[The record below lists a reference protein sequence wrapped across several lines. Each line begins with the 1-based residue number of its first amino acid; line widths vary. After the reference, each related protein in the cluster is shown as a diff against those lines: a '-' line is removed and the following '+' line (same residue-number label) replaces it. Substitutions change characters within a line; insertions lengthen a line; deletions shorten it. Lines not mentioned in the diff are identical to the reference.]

1 MSPSSRPPK
10 PWDSFF
16 KELDEAVD
24 TTVRLDCIGGF
35 VVTLFYGLE
44 RPTADV
50 DVIELA
56 PRAAAETMM
65 ELGSRGGPLHQK
77 YRIYLDRVAVAAI
90 PESYED
96 RLVEDV
102 PRCLPPPPSD
112 GSQSLR
118 PGPVQTRKKQP
129 EGSRRRALSGAN
141 GSLRPRHPSGALRDG
156 IALAAR
162 CAQERGPDPATVA
175 GCNPRGPQY
184 GPGSRRA
191 ERALN
196 ASPNLG
202 NTQLLVSLAG
212 SEACSC
218 QKL

>member
-77 YRIYLDRVAVAAI
+77 YRIYLDHVAVAAI

-96 RLVEDV
+96 RLVEMFPGAY
-102 PRCLPPPPSD
+102 PRA
-112 GSQSLR
+112 SLLDA
-118 PGPVQTRKKQP
+118 PY
-129 EGSRRRALSGAN
+129 
-141 GSLRPRHPSGALRDG
+141 
-156 IALAAR
+156 R
-162 CAQERGPDPATVA
+162 CAESRA
-175 GCNPRGPQY
+175 GRWAQAFL
-184 GPGSRRA
+184 R
-191 ERALN
+191 
-196 ASPNLG
+196 SPIWIAVG
-202 NTQLLVSLAG
+202 RVFS
-212 SEACSC
+212 
-218 QKL
+218 